1 MRLGYIGVGNM
12 GGRMVTN
19 LLKASH
25 QVAIYDIRP
34 EPLEALAKMG
44 ALVSRKPSEVPLHSE
59 VIFLSLPSH
68 IIVEEVMLGPDGVLP
83 ALTKGQIVVDMS
95 TSLPS
100 VSRKI
105 AERVKA
111 VGGDFLDAPVNGG
124 IQGAAEGTLTIM
136 VGGEA
141 SALGK
146 VQGLLEVLGKKI
158 FHIGPHGSG
167 NIMKL
172 VNNLISATNTAC
184 FIEGLIFGTKAGLS
198 PSTIYKVITSSV
210 GGNSDVFQRKVPR
223 ILDGNFEPT
232 FSLDLAY
239 KDLSL
244 AGLLAQELKVPVFLG
259 TVAKELFEMARA
271 KGFGG
276 EDNVALI
283 KVLEELSNIRVRK
296 E

>member
-12 GGRMVTN
+12 GRPMVMN
-19 LLKASH
+19 LLKAHH

-34 EPLEALAKMG
+34 EPLEELAKRG
-44 ALVSRKPSEVPLHSE
+44 ALVNRKLSEIPLHAE

-68 IIVEEVMLGPDGVLP
+68 IIVEEVMLGADGVLST
-83 ALTKGQIVVDMS
+83 LEKGQIVVDMS

-105 AERVKA
+105 AEKVKA

-124 IQGAAEGTLTIM
+124 IQGATEGTLTIM
-136 VGGEA
+136 VGGETRV
-141 SALGK
+141 LKK
-146 VQGLLEVLGKKI
+146 VRGLLEVVGKKI

-184 FIEGLIFGTKAGLS
+184 FIEGLIFGTKAGIS
-198 PSTIYKVITSSV
+198 PATIYKVITSSK
-210 GGNSDVFQRKVPR
+210 GGNSDAFQNKVPR
-223 ILDGNFEPT
+223 ILDRNFQPT
-232 FSLDLAY
+232 FALDLAY

-244 AGLLAQELKVPVFLG
+244 AGMLAQELKTPVFLG
-259 TVAKELFEMARA
+259 SVAKQLFEMART
-271 KGFGG
+271 KGFGS
-276 EDNVALI
+276 EDNIALV
-283 KVLEELSNIRVRK
+283 KVLEELSSVK
-296 E
+296 VTK